1 VSTQRPAHKSKYK
14 VSVLI
19 MVMKMK
25 GFKRHIAAGIA
36 FTAVFLVCALT
47 LVFAA
52 APIASTVESPDV
64 QSAGAFSYASMVPD
78 VVPAEAA
85 PAVTSQT
92 ETDIVTTPPAP
103 VPPAPVAD
111 ETPPEAPSEAPEVEP
126 AKPKKPDIGPTPVI
140 NPPKDLVGEF
150 VPDKNPYVELKW
162 DPNNDKKNYEGFYIY
177 RVSVGEAELADPEPI
192 AFTKKKDYKDKDIK
206 PDKTYVYWVTCL
218 AKWGEES
225 GPSNKVEV
233 QTYNADPPAVPQGL
247 DPVAIEP
254 GVSID
259 WQHNTE
265 KNVAGYNVYRL
276 DNKGNWKKLTKEPI
290 ADNHYY
296 DKKGKAGDVYGVTA
310 VNFYEKESEK
320 AVKEARQSVPV
331 TYEED
336 DPSISVE
343 GLWVG
348 EVYEGPTNGQIRV
361 AEDAGSRLHFKF
373 KGRQVQMVA
382 AKYWTCGAANIYID
396 GELAATIN
404 MFSPNATYQII
415 DFDMPGLKYGEHVL
429 TVEVLG
435 YGNPEVDH
443 NFVNVD
449 AFVVR

>member
-1 VSTQRPAHKSKYK
+1 MSTQRPTYKSKYN
-14 VSVLI
+14 VQVLI
-19 MVMKMK
+19 KVMKMK
-25 GFKRHIAAGIA
+25 GLKRHIAAGIA
-36 FTAVFLVCALT
+36 FTVVLLVCALT
-47 LVFAA
+47 LAFAA
-52 APIASTVESPDV
+52 APAATMVEGSGDM
-64 QSAGAFSYASMVPD
+64 QKAGAFFYASMVPD

-85 PAVTSQT
+85 PVTTSQT
-92 ETDIVTTPPAP
+92 ETDTLTTPPAP
-103 VPPAPVAD
+103 APPSSIADDVPL
-111 ETPPEAPSEAPEVEP
+111 EAPADAPEVDP
-126 AKPKKPDIGPTPVI
+126 AKKPDIGPTPVI

-150 VPDKNPYVELKW
+150 VPDDKPYVQLKW
-162 DPNNDKKNYEGFYIY
+162 DPNNSKKNYEGFYIY
-177 RVSVGEAELADPEPI
+177 RVTAGEAELADPEPI
-192 AFTKKKDYKDKDIK
+192 DFTEKKDYKDKDIK
-206 PDKTYVYWVTCL
+206 PGETYVYWVTCL

-225 GPSNKVEV
+225 GPSNKVEI

-265 KNVAGYNVYRL
+265 KNVAGYNVYKEKKPGKW
-276 DNKGNWKKLTKEPI
+276 DKLTKEPI

-296 DKKGKAGDVYGVTA
+296 DEKGEAGDVYGVTA
-310 VNFYEKESEK
+310 VNFYEKESDK
-320 AVKEARQSVPV
+320 AVEKARQSVPV

-336 DPSISVE
+336 DPSISIE
-343 GLWVG
+343 GLWVN
-348 EVYEGPTNGQIRV
+348 EVYEGPTNGKIRV
-361 AEDAGSRLHFKF
+361 AEDAGSKLHFKF

-435 YGNPEVDH
+435 YGNPEVNH